1 MEFNEKL
8 QELRKSRSLT
18 QEELAEALFVSRTT
32 ISKWESGR
40 GYPSLDSLKE
50 ISKFFSV
57 SIDDLICS
65 EEIISAAEDEKKDCM
80 DKYISL
86 ICDTLDIFLALLLFL
101 PVFGNGTDS
110 PASVSL
116 YAITGISTWIK
127 IVFSALIGVGVL
139 NGICGVIISHFDKL
153 VCALACSRMI
163 QWIILSLNRH
173 RLVTGMALSVAC
185 AAVFILTRQPY
196 AGIICLAILVVKGLL
211 IGKGKSLL

>member
-18 QEELAEALFVSRTT
+18 QEELAEALFVSRTA
-32 ISKWESGR
+32 ISKWEQGR

-50 ISKFFSV
+50 ISRFFSV

-65 EEIISAAEDEKKDCM
+65 EEIISAAVDEKKECM

-86 ICDTLDIFLALLLFL
+86 ICNTLDIFLVLLLFL

-116 YAITGISTWIK
+116 YAITGISAWIK
-127 IVFSALIGVGVL
+127 IVFAALIGVAVL
-139 NGICGVIISHFDKL
+139 NGICGVIISHFEKP
-153 VCALACSRMI
+153 V
-163 QWIILSLNRH
+163 WNRH
-173 RLVTGMALSVAC
+173 RLVTGMVLSVAG

>member
-18 QEELAEALFVSRTT
+18 QEELAKALFVSRTA
-32 ISKWESGR
+32 ISKWEQGR

-50 ISKFFSV
+50 ISRFFSV

-65 EEIISAAEDEKKDCM
+65 EEIISVAMDEKKECM

-86 ICDTLDIFLALLLFL
+86 ICNMLDIFFVLLLLL
-101 PVFGNGTDS
+101 PVFGNGADN

-116 YAITGISTWIK
+116 YSITGISTWIK
-127 IVFSALIGVGVL
+127 IVFATLIGVVVL
-139 NGICGVIISHFDKL
+139 NGICGVVISHFEKPL
-153 VCALACSRMI
+153 
-163 QWIILSLNRH
+163 WNRH
-173 RLVTGMALSVAC
+173 GLVTGMVLSIAC

-211 IGKGKSLL
+211 IGKGKSIF

>member
-8 QELRKSRSLT
+8 QELRKSRSMT
-18 QEELAEALFVSRTT
+18 QEELAEALYVSRTA
-32 ISKWESGR
+32 ISKWEQGR

-50 ISKFFSV
+50 ISRFFSV

-65 EEIISAAEDEKKDCM
+65 EEIINVAADEKKECM

-86 ICDTLDIFLALLLFL
+86 ICNTLDIRQVLLLLL
-101 PVFGNGTDS
+101 PVFGNGAES

-127 IVFSALIGVGVL
+127 IIFIVLIVVAVL
-139 NGICGVIISHFDKL
+139 NGICGVIISRFEKQ
-153 VCALACSRMI
+153 VWNS
-163 QWIILSLNRH
+163 H
-173 RLVTGMALSVAC
+173 RLVTGMVLSISC

-196 AGIICLAILVVKGLL
+196 AGIICLAVLVVKGLL
-211 IGKGKSLL
+211 IAKGRSLL